1 MRIYFDTFVFM
12 DILSGSEYADR
23 AKEYIELLKKG
34 TEGVI
39 SSVMFAELSYHL
51 TKRKGKDKA
60 EEVLIYIQSLP
71 NMEIVPVSIEIAKKA
86 GRLRVKYSRHDEKKL
101 TYFDCIHLAT
111 AIYSQCGKFI
121 TGDRDFLGVNDIEVE
136 VY

>member
-12 DILSGSEYADR
+12 DILSGSEYAER
-23 AKEYIELLKKG
+23 AKSHVELLGKG
-34 TEGVI
+34 TGGVI
-39 SSVMFAELSYHL
+39 SSVLFAELSYHL
-51 TKRKGKDKA
+51 MRKSGKDKA

-71 NMEIVPVSIEIAKKA
+71 NMEIVPVSTEIAKKA
-86 GRLRVKYSRHDEKKL
+86 GRLRVKYSRLEKKL

-111 AIYSQCGKFI
+111 AMYSQCDKFL
-121 TGDRDFLGVNDIEVE
+121 TGDKGFLGVDDIRVE